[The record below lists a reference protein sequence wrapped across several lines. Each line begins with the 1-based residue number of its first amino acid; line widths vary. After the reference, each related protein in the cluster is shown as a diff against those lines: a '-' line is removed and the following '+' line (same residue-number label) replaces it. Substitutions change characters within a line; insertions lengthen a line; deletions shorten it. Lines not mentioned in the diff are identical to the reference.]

1 MATTLVTGGTG
12 DLGTPTAAA
21 LRAAGHRVRVLSRR
35 TGPGLTTGDLL
46 TGEGVPQALDGADT
60 VVHCATANAGSDIT
74 AAANLFAEADRAGV
88 GHLVL
93 ISIVG
98 IDRIPLPFYR
108 QRLEIERL
116 LIGSGLPHTIQRA
129 TQFHSLIARVF
140 AVQRPLPVLLAPRLP
155 LQPIDVADVA
165 DRLTGLAS
173 GEPAGRAPD
182 IGGPEV
188 LRAGVLARQW
198 QRATGS
204 RKPILQV
211 SVPGRTFAAFAEGAG
226 LVPGA
231 PFGERAFPE
240 YLAGRGDGG

>member
-1 MATTLVTGGTG
+1 MTTTLVTGGTG

-21 LRAAGHRVRVLSRR
+21 LRTAGHRVRVLSRR

-116 LIGSGLPHTIQRA
+116 LTGSGLPHTIQRA
-129 TQFHSLIARVF
+129 TQFHSLIARIF
-140 AVQRPLPVLLAPRLP
+140 AAQKRLPVLLVPRIP
-155 LQPIDVADVA
+155 FQPIDVTDVA
-165 DRLTGLAS
+165 DRLTELAS
-173 GEPAGRAPD
+173 GDPAGRAPD

-211 SVPGRTFAAFAEGAG
+211 SAPGKTFAAFARGEN
-226 LVPGA
+226 LVPGTR
-231 PFGERAFPE
+231 FGGRTFRE
-240 YLAGRGDGG
+240 YSATR